1 MATSFF
7 ASLDSLYLSIMLAS
21 HRFITT
27 QQHALIG
34 FIMKIIA
41 ALLFTLSLTV
51 SANECEISTDVIS
64 AYYQLDTQTSHQALE
79 HRSVKQL
86 FELHRNK
93 NQVLQ
98 RNVDKGV
105 NDIWSLHA
113 NRLSLS
119 RAFDK
124 YQHIIDYQPNELRYQ
139 PQWQDVYQLV
149 AIPAF
154 NQMQLVEQKGSGCLL
169 EEHYVLKGKALKGN
183 ALKGNALKG
192 QHQGYQL
199 VWLPNLRLVKSL
211 TLQSGQLTQQWQ
223 LTKYQQKNEKMSA
236 LFKQYETY
244 QTTDYADVGDNE
256 GIPFLAKMINQ
267 GFAMPTSEPRYNA
280 VMTHSGHHH

>member
-1 MATSFF
+1 
-7 ASLDSLYLSIMLAS
+7 MLTS
-21 HRFITT
+21 HRYITT
-27 QQHALIG
+27 QQHALKG

-41 ALLFTLSLTV
+41 ALLFTLSL
-51 SANECEISTDVIS
+51 SASASASECKISADVIS
-64 AYYQLDTQTSHQALE
+64 AYYQLDTQSSQQTLE
-79 HRSVKQL
+79 HRPVKQL
-86 FELHRNK
+86 FELHRNN

-98 RNVDKGV
+98 RNIAKGV

-139 PQWQDVYQLV
+139 PQWQDVFQLV

-169 EEHYVLKGKALKGN
+169 EEHYVLKSKELKG
-183 ALKGNALKG
+183 KELKG

-211 TLQSGQLTQQWQ
+211 TLQSAQLTQQWQ
-223 LTKYQQKNEKMSA
+223 LTKYQHNDEKTK
-236 LFKQYETY
+236 LIKQL
-244 QTTDYADVGDNE
+244 
-256 GIPFLAKMINQ
+256 IMRMLAITKA
-267 GFAMPTSEPRYNA
+267 F
-280 VMTHSGHHH
+280 HF

>member
-1 MATSFF
+1 
-7 ASLDSLYLSIMLAS
+7 
-21 HRFITT
+21 
-27 QQHALIG
+27 
-34 FIMKIIA
+34 MKIIA
-41 ALLFTLSLTV
+41 ALLFTLSLSAIAKECEV
-51 SANECEISTDVIS
+51 SADVIS
-64 AYYQLDTQTSHQALE
+64 AYYQLDTQTTHHELKQPP
-79 HRSVKQL
+79 VQQL
-86 FELHRNK
+86 FELHRNN
-93 NQVLQ
+93 NQILQ
-98 RNVDKGV
+98 RNVSKGI

-139 PQWQDVYQLV
+139 PQWQEVFQLV
-149 AIPAF
+149 AIPAL

-169 EEHYVLKGKALKGN
+169 EEHYLLKGN
-183 ALKGNALKG
+183 TLKG
-192 QHQGYQL
+192 QYHSFQL

-211 TLQSGQLTQQWQ
+211 KLQSAQLTRQWQ
-223 LTKYQQKNEKMSA
+223 LTKYQHNDDKMSA

-267 GFAMPTSEPRYNA
+267 GFSIPSSVSTNHA
-280 VMTHSGHHH
+280 VMTNTGHQH

>member
-1 MATSFF
+1 
-7 ASLDSLYLSIMLAS
+7 
-21 HRFITT
+21 
-27 QQHALIG
+27 
-34 FIMKIIA
+34 MKIIA
-41 ALLFTLSLTV
+41 ALLFTLSLNV
-51 SANECEISTDVIS
+51 SASECELSADVIS
-64 AYYQLDTQTSHQALE
+64 AYYQLDTQTTHHELKQPP
-79 HRSVKQL
+79 VQQL
-86 FELHRNK
+86 FELHRNN
-93 NQVLQ
+93 NQILQ
-98 RNVDKGV
+98 RNVSKGI

-139 PQWQDVYQLV
+139 PQWQDVSQLV
-149 AIPAF
+149 AIPALS
-154 NQMQLVEQKGSGCLL
+154 QMQLVEQKGSGCLL
-169 EEHYVLKGKALKGN
+169 EEHYVLKGKVLKGN
-183 ALKGNALKG
+183 TLKGKELKG

-211 TLQSGQLTQQWQ
+211 KLQSAQFTQQWQ
-223 LTKYQQKNEKMSA
+223 LTKYQHNDEKMSV

-267 GFAMPTSEPRYNA
+267 GFSMSPSVSKNHA
-280 VMTHSGHHH
+280 VMTNTGHQH

>member
-1 MATSFF
+1 MLTSRR
-7 ASLDSLYLSIMLAS
+7 Y
-21 HRFITT
+21 ITT
-27 QQHALIG
+27 QQHALKG

-41 ALLFTLSLTV
+41 ALLFTLSL
-51 SANECEISTDVIS
+51 SASASECKIPADVIS

-79 HRSVKQL
+79 HPSVKQL
-86 FELHRNK
+86 FELHRNN

-98 RNVDKGV
+98 RNVGKGV
-105 NDIWSLHA
+105 NNIWSLHA

-139 PQWQDVYQLV
+139 PQWQDVFQLV

-169 EEHYVLKGKALKGN
+169 EEHYVLKGKELKDKELKGKE
-183 ALKGNALKG
+183 LKGKELKD
-192 QHQGYQL
+192 QHQGFQL

-211 TLQSGQLTQQWQ
+211 TLQSAQLTQQWQ
-223 LTKYQQKNEKMSA
+223 LTKYQHNDEKMSA

-267 GFAMPTSEPRYNA
+267 GFSMPTTEPRHNA
-280 VMTHSGHHH
+280 VVTHSGHHH

>member
-1 MATSFF
+1 
-7 ASLDSLYLSIMLAS
+7 
-21 HRFITT
+21 
-27 QQHALIG
+27 
-34 FIMKIIA
+34 MKIIA
-41 ALLFTLSLTV
+41 ALLFTLSLSASAKECEV
-51 SANECEISTDVIS
+51 SADVIS
-64 AYYQLDTQTSHQALE
+64 AYYQLDTQTTHHELKQPP
-79 HRSVKQL
+79 VQQL
-86 FELHRNK
+86 FELHRNN
-93 NQVLQ
+93 NQILQ
-98 RNVDKGV
+98 RNVSKGI

-139 PQWQDVYQLV
+139 PQWQEVFQLV
-149 AIPAF
+149 AIPAL

-169 EEHYVLKGKALKGN
+169 EEHYL
-183 ALKGNALKG
+183 LKGNALKG
-192 QHQGYQL
+192 QHHSFQL

-211 TLQSGQLTQQWQ
+211 KLQSAQLTRQWQ
-223 LTKYQQKNEKMSA
+223 LTKYQHNDEKMSA

-267 GFAMPTSEPRYNA
+267 GFSIPSSVSTNHA
-280 VMTHSGHHH
+280 VMTNAGHQH

>member
-1 MATSFF
+1 
-7 ASLDSLYLSIMLAS
+7 
-21 HRFITT
+21 
-27 QQHALIG
+27 
-34 FIMKIIA
+34 MKIIA
-41 ALLFTLSLTV
+41 ALLFTLSLNV
-51 SANECEISTDVIS
+51 SASECELSADVIS
-64 AYYQLDTQTSHQALE
+64 AYYQLDTQTTHHELKQPP
-79 HRSVKQL
+79 VQQL
-86 FELHRNK
+86 FELHRNN
-93 NQVLQ
+93 NQILQ
-98 RNVDKGV
+98 RNVSKGI

-139 PQWQDVYQLV
+139 PQWQDVFQLV

-169 EEHYVLKGKALKGN
+169 EEHYVLKGKELKD
-183 ALKGNALKG
+183 KVLKG

-211 TLQSGQLTQQWQ
+211 TLQSAQLTQQWQ
-223 LTKYQQKNEKMSA
+223 LTKYQHNDEKMSA

-267 GFAMPTSEPRYNA
+267 GFSMPTTEPRHNA
-280 VMTHSGHHH
+280 VVTHSGHHH

>member
-1 MATSFF
+1 
-7 ASLDSLYLSIMLAS
+7 
-21 HRFITT
+21 
-27 QQHALIG
+27 
-34 FIMKIIA
+34 MKIIA
-41 ALLFTLSLTV
+41 ALLFTLSLSASAKECEV
-51 SANECEISTDVIS
+51 SADVIS
-64 AYYQLDTQTSHQALE
+64 AYYQLDTQTTHHELKQP
-79 HRSVKQL
+79 SVQQL
-86 FELHRNK
+86 FELHRNN
-93 NQVLQ
+93 NQILQ
-98 RNVDKGV
+98 RNVSKGI

-139 PQWQDVYQLV
+139 PKWQEVFQLV
-149 AIPAF
+149 AIPAL

-169 EEHYVLKGKALKGN
+169 EEHYLLKGN

-192 QHQGYQL
+192 QHHGFQL

-211 TLQSGQLTQQWQ
+211 KLQSAQLTRQWQ
-223 LTKYQQKNEKMSA
+223 LTKYQHNDEKMSA

-267 GFAMPTSEPRYNA
+267 GFSIPSSVSTNHA
-280 VMTHSGHHH
+280 VMTNTGHQH

>member
-64 AYYQLDTQTSHQALE
+64 AYYQLDTQTTHQGL
-79 HRSVKQL
+79 VKPTTQRL

-119 RAFDK
+119 RVFDK

-154 NQMQLVEQKGSGCLL
+154 SQMQLVEQKGSGCLL
-169 EEHYVLKGKALKGN
+169 EEHYVLKSKE
-183 ALKGNALKG
+183 LKGNALKG

-223 LTKYQQKNEKMSA
+223 LTKYQQKDEKMSA

-267 GFAMPTSEPRYNA
+267 GFAMPISEPRHNA
-280 VMTHSGHHH
+280 VVAHNGHHH

>member
-1 MATSFF
+1 
-7 ASLDSLYLSIMLAS
+7 
-21 HRFITT
+21 
-27 QQHALIG
+27 
-34 FIMKIIA
+34 MKIIA
-41 ALLFTLSLTV
+41 ALLFTLSLSASAKECEV
-51 SANECEISTDVIS
+51 SADVIS
-64 AYYQLDTQTSHQALE
+64 AYYQLDTQTTHHELKQPP
-79 HRSVKQL
+79 VQQL
-86 FELHRNK
+86 FELHRNN
-93 NQVLQ
+93 NQILQ
-98 RNVDKGV
+98 RNVSKGI

-139 PQWQDVYQLV
+139 PQWQEVFQLV
-149 AIPAF
+149 AIPAL

-169 EEHYVLKGKALKGN
+169 EEHYL
-183 ALKGNALKG
+183 LKGNALKG
-192 QHQGYQL
+192 QHHGFQL

-211 TLQSGQLTQQWQ
+211 KLQSAQLTRQWQ
-223 LTKYQQKNEKMSA
+223 LTKYQHNDEKMSA

-267 GFAMPTSEPRYNA
+267 GFSIPSSVSTNHA
-280 VMTHSGHHH
+280 VMTNTGHQH